1 MRECIIQVNPEG
13 TGHYESPMCL
23 CTILFIPGG
32 ELRYLK
38 ERATE
43 RGGVD
48 SEIGNWG
55 TSA

>member
-13 TGHYESPMCL
+13 TGHYESPM

-48 SEIGNWG
+48 
-55 TSA
+55 